1 MNGIV
6 TAVRAKPEENRLC
19 FIQGVFFR
27 FFYAMQ
33 GCLRIH
39 HAFTQVVIFSRYS
52 IALMFI

>member
-1 MNGIV
+1 MNWIV